1 MTQELPNALAVLLG
15 VLLGVV
21 LGIGVLGIGGAIAV
35 LIFDSALTFV
45 VKLIAWWTW
54 KEKVL

>member
-1 MTQELPNALAVLLG
+1 MTQELPNALA

-35 LIFDSALTFV
+35 LIFDSALTLV
-45 VKLIAWWTW
+45 VKLIARWTW
-54 KEKVL
+54 KEKVLR